1 MVYPQQ
7 CYNWRFE
14 ANIGPTVKPAK
25 TKAQIRAEIENQ
37 IESFLSQGGEVVSFQ
52 KGASG
57 LPDGAAIQ
65 NSFSPRQVQSRTPV
79 VDVVKA
85 IDARRQNGKNPIA
98 KRRPKK
104 ILLKDDFGDP
114 IRWVWQDSQG

>member
-1 MVYPQQ
+1 MK
-7 CYNWRFE
+7 
-14 ANIGPTVKPAK
+14 PTK
-25 TKAQIRAEIENQ
+25 TKAEIRTEIEDQ
-37 IESFLSQGGEVVSFQ
+37 IEQFLRHGGKVASYQ

-57 LPDGAAIQ
+57 LADGASIQ

-85 IDARRQNGKNPIA
+85 IDSRRQPQKAPVA

-114 IRWVWQDSQG
+114 IRWVWQDSKA

>member
-1 MVYPQQ
+1 MK
-7 CYNWRFE
+7 
-14 ANIGPTVKPAK
+14 PTK
-25 TKAQIRAEIENQ
+25 TKAEIRTEIEDQ
-37 IESFLSQGGEVVSFQ
+37 IEQFLRHGGEVASYQ

-57 LPDGAAIQ
+57 LADGAGIQ

-85 IDARRQNGKNPIA
+85 IDSRRQPQKAPA
-98 KRRPKK
+98 ARRRPKK

-114 IRWVWQDSQG
+114 IRWVWQDSKA

>member
-1 MVYPQQ
+1 MK
-7 CYNWRFE
+7 
-14 ANIGPTVKPAK
+14 TAK

-37 IESFLSQGGEVVSFQ
+37 IESFLSRGGEVVQFQ
-52 KGASG
+52 KGVSG

-79 VDVVKA
+79 VEVVKA
-85 IDARRQNGKNPIA
+85 IDARRQVSKTPVA
-98 KRRPKK
+98 KRKPKK

-114 IRWVWQDSQG
+114 IRWVWQDS